1 MPRVS
6 SGAAA
11 SSAIALATCDGR
23 PTAGDG
29 DMATLPDGSAGDIEV
44 DELER
49 SCGLDDEL
57 SIALVHHAAALESG
71 VGVAAVP

>member
-1 MPRVS
+1 
-6 SGAAA
+6 
-11 SSAIALATCDGR
+11 
-23 PTAGDG
+23 
-29 DMATLPDGSAGDIEV
+29 MATLPDGSAGDIEV

-71 VGVAAVP
+71 VGVAAVHGVHSIHWQGQVLQTGIESCRYIFLTPHS